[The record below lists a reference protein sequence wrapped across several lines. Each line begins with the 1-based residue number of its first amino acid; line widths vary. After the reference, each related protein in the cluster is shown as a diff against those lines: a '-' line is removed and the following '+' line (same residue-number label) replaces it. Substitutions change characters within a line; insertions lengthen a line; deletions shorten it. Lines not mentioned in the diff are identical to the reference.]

1 MHLIVAVNQK
11 NVIGKN
17 NSIPWHISEDLK
29 NFKEVTNNHI
39 IVMGRKTY
47 ESLPQKPLPNRI
59 NVVITS
65 QPENYENSENIIFTN
80 IESSFDKI
88 FEINRNNGNKKK
100 IFIIGGTNIYQHFL
114 PYCTRMHVTKIFN
127 DCDGDS
133 FFPYDLETYTKKNNF
148 QEILCSEVKMEK
160 NIKYQLFVYE
170 KKSGL

>member
-17 NSIPWHISEDLK
+17 NNIPWHISEDLK
-29 NFKEVTNNHI
+29 ISKVTNNNI

-65 QPENYENSENIIFTN
+65 QPENYENNENIIFTN

-88 FEINRNNGNKKK
+88 IEINRNNGNKKK
-100 IFIIGGTNIYQHFL
+100 YLLLEELIFINIFYHIALVCMLQ
-114 PYCTRMHVTKIFN
+114 
-127 DCDGDS
+127 
-133 FFPYDLETYTKKNNF
+133 
-148 QEILCSEVKMEK
+148 
-160 NIKYQLFVYE
+160 KYLMIVMVIRF
-170 KKSGL
+170 SLMI